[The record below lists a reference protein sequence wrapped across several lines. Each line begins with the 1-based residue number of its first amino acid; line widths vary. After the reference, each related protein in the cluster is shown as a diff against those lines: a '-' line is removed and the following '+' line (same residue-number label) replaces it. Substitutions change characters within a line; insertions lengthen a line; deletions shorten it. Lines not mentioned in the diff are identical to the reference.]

1 MIEIRAEDRQV
12 PYRRGTFMKVR
23 ESVLTLALGVVL
35 SSTAYAQHTV
45 EQKDKLFMPDDLTI
59 KVGDS
64 VTFTNDDPFF
74 HNVFSMSE
82 AKTFD
87 LGNFP
92 SGESRTVTFDTAGII
107 DIECT
112 IHPLMNM
119 TITVEE

>member
-1 MIEIRAEDRQV
+1 
-12 PYRRGTFMKVR
+12 MK
-23 ESVLTLALGVVL
+23 GL
-35 SSTAYAQHTV
+35 SSLILVIACTMGATGAVAQHTV
-45 EQKDKLFMPDDLTI
+45 VQKDKQFAPDDLTV
-59 KVGDS
+59 KVGES
-64 VTFTNDDPFF
+64 VTFTNDDPYF

-92 SGESRTVTFDTAGII
+92 SGEARSVTFDKTGTV

>member
-1 MIEIRAEDRQV
+1 MLRTALIALPLIALSTFAAAEQV
-12 PYRRGTFMKVR
+12 V
-23 ESVLTLALGVVL
+23 S
-35 SSTAYAQHTV
+35 
-45 EQKDKLFMPDDLTI
+45 QKDKLFVPGNLTI
-59 KVGDS
+59 KVGDT
-64 VTFTNDDPFF
+64 VTFRNDDPYF

-92 SGESRTVTFDTAGII
+92 AGESRSVTFDKAGTV

-119 TITVEE
+119 TIEVQE

>member
-1 MIEIRAEDRQV
+1 MKGFTSLVVAFVWILST
-12 PYRRGTFMKVR
+12 GT
-23 ESVLTLALGVVL
+23 AWG
-35 SSTAYAQHTV
+35 QHTV
-45 EQKDKLFMPDDLTI
+45 AQIDKQFAPGDLTV
-59 KVGDS
+59 KVGDT
-64 VTFTNDDPFF
+64 VTFTNDDPYF

-92 SGESRTVTFDTAGII
+92 SGEERSVTFDKPGTV

>member
-1 MIEIRAEDRQV
+1 
-12 PYRRGTFMKVR
+12 MKKIACQWVFIAA
-23 ESVLTLALGVVL
+23 ALIAAGA
-35 SSTAYAQHTV
+35 SAQHTV
-45 EQKDKLFMPDDLTI
+45 AQKDKQFAPNDLTV
-59 KVGDS
+59 KVGETA
-64 VTFTNDDPFF
+64 TFSNDDPYF

-92 SGESRTVTFDTAGII
+92 SGEVRSVTFDQPGTVDVEG
-107 DIECT
+107 T

>member
-1 MIEIRAEDRQV
+1 
-12 PYRRGTFMKVR
+12 MK
-23 ESVLTLALGVVL
+23 GL
-35 SSTAYAQHTV
+35 SSLILVVACAVGASGAWAQHTV
-45 EQKDKLFMPDDLTI
+45 AQKDKQFAPDDLTV

-64 VTFTNDDPFF
+64 VTFTNDDPYF
-74 HNVFSMSE
+74 HSVFSMSE

-92 SGESRTVTFDTAGII
+92 SGEARSVTFDKPGTV

>member
-1 MIEIRAEDRQV
+1 
-12 PYRRGTFMKVR
+12 MK
-23 ESVLTLALGVVL
+23 GL
-35 SSTAYAQHTV
+35 SSLILVVACAVGASGAWAQHTV
-45 EQKDKLFMPDDLTI
+45 AQKDKQFAPDDLTV
-59 KVGDS
+59 KVGES
-64 VTFTNDDPFF
+64 VTFTNDDPYF

-92 SGESRTVTFDTAGII
+92 SGEARSVTFDKPGTV

>member
-1 MIEIRAEDRQV
+1 MRCTRLVRSLICMTAVVAV
-12 PYRRGTFMKVR
+12 P
-23 ESVLTLALGVVL
+23 AL
-35 SSTAYAQHTV
+35 AQHTV
-45 EQKDKLFMPDDLTI
+45 EQKDKQFMPQELTI
-59 KVGDS
+59 KVGDT
-64 VTFTNDDPFF
+64 VTFTNDDPYF

-92 SGESRTVTFDTAGII
+92 SGESRSILFDTAGVV